1 MPSNTYLP
9 TLSQAQ
15 KQTFENNFYK
25 LKIQQTSQ
33 LTGSGAV
40 MFVSPEG
47 KTHHVS
53 RMGNLELTKVNTRNP
68 LKQFSEY
75 NVDNRQFSKSRF
87 TKTVRLDSKDDI
99 NELIKDPTSDIY
111 SILLAASK
119 RTEDREIILGATGA
133 VLVGAP
139 NAAPTSISAATDGV
153 LTISA
158 TGGVAYSTI
167 QKVTQNF
174 INNGVPVD
182 MFRGSQICL
191 TGKENSDLMAVTQ
204 FINNDYIKG
213 DIVNQGISNRAG
225 MYGVQVFAGSE
236 QGGITVPNPILVEGV
251 STRSCV
257 VMAPN
262 AVAVSYKLNSLRIDQ
277 AAECVDSYDIT
288 IDMWMGVMRLEGA
301 LVQIITT
308 TM

>member
-1 MPSNTYLP
+1 MPSNTYSPSLEQGANI
-9 TLSQAQ
+9 TLE
-15 KQTFENNFYK
+15 KNFFK
-25 LKIQQTSQ
+25 LKIQEKSQ
-33 LTGSGAV
+33 LVSSGAI

-47 KTHHVS
+47 KTHNIA

-75 NVDNRQFSKSRF
+75 NIDNRQFTKSRF
-87 TKTVRLDSKDDI
+87 TKTIRIDSKADI
-99 NELIKDPTSDIY
+99 NELIKDPTSDLY
-111 SILLAASK
+111 TRLMEASN
-119 RTEDREIILGATGA
+119 RTQDREIILGATGS

-139 NAAPTSISAATDGV
+139 DAAPTSISAATDGV

-213 DIVNQGISNRAG
+213 DIVNQGIANRAG

-262 AVAVSYKLNSLRIDQ
+262 AVAVSYKLNALKIEP
-277 AAECVDSYDIT
+277 AAECVDSFDIT